1 MVYEKRTNNDIDL
14 ITYNQTCD
22 VFLLNSMLYNQYIE
36 DTGYKV
42 LSDPKHFWAFI
53 NTKKK
58 SNGCPSY
65 FVVNDEIV
73 KDWNVLSELFSK
85 MFNDSFSSDNFSPD
99 ANFFQYMESLPKFNL
114 NSLPSLIQMTLF
126 NKN

>member
-1 MVYEKRTNNDIDL
+1 MYVH
-14 ITYNQTCD
+14 
-22 VFLLNSMLYNQYIE
+22 QYI
-36 DTGYKV
+36 DNTGYKV

-58 SNGCPSY
+58 SDGYPSS

-73 KDWNVLSELFSK
+73 KDSNILSELFSK

-99 ANFFQYMESLPKFNL
+99 ANFFQYM
-114 NSLPSLIQMTLF
+114 
-126 NKN
+126 